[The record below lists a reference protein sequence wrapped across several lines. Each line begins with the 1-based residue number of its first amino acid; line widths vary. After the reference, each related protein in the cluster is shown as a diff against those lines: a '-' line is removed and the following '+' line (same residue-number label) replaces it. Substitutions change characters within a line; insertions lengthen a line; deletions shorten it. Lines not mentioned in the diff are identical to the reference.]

1 MGLRKYAA
9 GFEQCIPRDE
19 EQHRK
24 NAQEALDQVT
34 PSACAK
40 VESKNGTRYTALMDL
55 TYFSC
60 VRMRTIDPMHNLF
73 LGTARHM
80 VKDIW
85 LKNNELS
92 ILSKHDLLEIQE
104 RVDRCE
110 VPSTMGCIPHKIAAN
125 FSSFKADQ

>member
-34 PSACAK
+34 PSARAK

-60 VRMRTIDPMHNLF
+60 VRMHTIDPMHNLF